1 MQNQSDQQNQQ
12 VASIPPSNNQ
22 DIESGQQNQQV
33 PPAQPLDNHN
43 IESDSRSWYRRLSS
57 QDYKQIVLALGVTN
71 TIMSSMLLG
80 GMSLDCQSSYPE
92 PETPKEP
99 GYNMTQFLEFKNQQA
114 EYKKDCENQM
124 GLYAIPAVIVV
135 NMGVAAY
142 IVLKK
147 LGYFESRRIESE
159 VNADV
164 VFAQGGPSEEVAL
177 PAVQVGAQISQRRDN
192 LHPDTT
198 RVSLDTA
205 LRINQEQNQEQNQVR
220 APFPRAQSL

>member
-1 MQNQSDQQNQQ
+1 MQN
-12 VASIPPSNNQ
+12 
-22 DIESGQQNQQV
+22 QNQQV

-43 IESDSRSWYRRLSS
+43 IESDSRSLYRRLSS

-164 VFAQGGPSEEVAL
+164 VFAQGPAEEVASQ
-177 PAVQVGAQISQRRDN
+177 AFQVGVQELPGNN
-192 LHPDTT
+192 LQPSTT
-198 RVSLDTA
+198 QNARSLDLA
-205 LRINQEQNQEQNQVR
+205 VR
-220 APFPRAQSL
+220 RAEESQSTFTRARSL